1 MTQKF
6 LATPL
11 LASLSKRVPRPLYYF
26 IISGLLI
33 CWLFYNTMN
42 TNTRVSMKPMNHGTL
57 LFPTNNQTR
66 QTPTLAIVMAISTD
80 RINGSV
86 ARVSVANKRN

>member
-1 MTQKF
+1 
-6 LATPL
+6 
-11 LASLSKRVPRPLYYF
+11 
-26 IISGLLI
+26 
-33 CWLFYNTMN
+33 MN